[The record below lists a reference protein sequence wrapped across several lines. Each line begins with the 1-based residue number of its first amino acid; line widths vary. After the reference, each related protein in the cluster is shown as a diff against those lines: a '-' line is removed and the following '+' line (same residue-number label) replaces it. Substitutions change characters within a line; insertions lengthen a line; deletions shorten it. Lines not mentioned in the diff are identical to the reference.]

1 MASPWEDYY
10 PGRSPPPCALEPRSG
25 PVQGPAVR
33 RAGGERGPGTPRLRG
48 RKRGAAPNRQGGAGA
63 DADSAGARGLQPWRS
78 SALHLSTSCLAI
90 YSHLLSEN
98 SFTHVSGPDKRKGG
112 PPPPRPHTRSET
124 EGRQHSGQAPGAS
137 LPESGLPRPRVAP
150 PRQTGAPQG
159 RRRPQRRQ
167 QPSRASTGVA
177 GRRGPQKGPDHPTA
191 PPCSGKT
198 NSCTFK

>member
-1 MASPWEDYY
+1 M
-10 PGRSPPPCALEPRSG
+10 
-25 PVQGPAVR
+25 R

-112 PPPPRPHTRSET
+112 PPHPQHTHAAKLRGDSTRSRPPVPRCLSQGSQGLGWLPLARL
-124 EGRQHSGQAPGAS
+124 GRLRAGGVRSDGSSPARPQLGLLEDGDPKRAQTTPRLLPAPGK
-137 LPESGLPRPRVAP
+137 
-150 PRQTGAPQG
+150 QTAVPLNNLAHGYKNTFAC
-159 RRRPQRRQ
+159 R
-167 QPSRASTGVA
+167 
-177 GRRGPQKGPDHPTA
+177 
-191 PPCSGKT
+191 
-198 NSCTFK
+198 SCLQVRLFLG

>member
-1 MASPWEDYY
+1 MCPGASQ
-10 PGRSPPPCALEPRSG
+10 RPRAGTGSEESR
-25 PVQGPAVR
+25 R
-33 RAGGERGPGTPRLRG
+33 RAGPGTPRLRG

-112 PPPPRPHTRSET
+112 PPPAPRPHTRSET

>member
-1 MASPWEDYY
+1 MCLGASQRP
-10 PGRSPPPCALEPRSG
+10 
-25 PVQGPAVR
+25 
-33 RAGGERGPGTPRLRG
+33 RAGTGSEESRRRTGAWDTQTPRPPTDRVGAERTQTLLGREACNLGGPLPFTSPHPAWLFIATSSPRTHLPMFRG
-48 RKRGAAPNRQGGAGA
+48 QTSAKA
-63 DADSAGARGLQPWRS
+63 D
-78 SALHLSTSCLAI
+78 
-90 YSHLLSEN
+90 
-98 SFTHVSGPDKRKGG
+98 
-112 PPPPRPHTRSET
+112 PPPPTHTHSET

-167 QPSRASTGVA
+167 QPSQASTGVA